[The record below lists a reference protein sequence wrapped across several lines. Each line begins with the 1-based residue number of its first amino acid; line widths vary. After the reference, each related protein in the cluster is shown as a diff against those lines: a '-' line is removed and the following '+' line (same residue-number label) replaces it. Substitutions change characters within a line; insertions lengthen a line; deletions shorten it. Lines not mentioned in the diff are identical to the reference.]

1 MKINSNMQ
9 VKIFSTFLHTGW
21 SVVSEAKVIGAVL
34 FMIGSGNF
42 SPRMNALQRSNFI
55 LEHSEHVFQTYY
67 QTKTLNLHL
76 SRSKNGRLAILIWG
90 HNIIRYG
97 PCIAISVF
105 HRNEDRRHQ
114 RVKICQTTG
123 SQQTSIVQTLLM
135 HSV

>member
-1 MKINSNMQ
+1 MQ
-9 VKIFSTFLHTGW
+9 LKIFLTFLHTGR

-90 HNIIRYG
+90 HNIIHKGNG